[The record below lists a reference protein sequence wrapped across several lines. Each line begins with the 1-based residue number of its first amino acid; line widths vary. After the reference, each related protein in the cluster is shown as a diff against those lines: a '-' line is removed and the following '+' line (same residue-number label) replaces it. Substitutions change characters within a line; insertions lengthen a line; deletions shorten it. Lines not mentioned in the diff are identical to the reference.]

1 MAPFWI
7 NKMILYFYSI
17 NTARE
22 QLVITKVN
30 FLPFVRLADVSISCN
45 ALIHPRAREGGGT
58 EVTLVPMDIMA
69 VANAIWRV

>member
-1 MAPFWI
+1 
-7 NKMILYFYSI
+7 MILYFYSI

-30 FLPFVRLADVSISCN
+30 FLLFVRLADVSISCN

-58 EVTLVPMDIMA
+58 EITLVPMDIMA